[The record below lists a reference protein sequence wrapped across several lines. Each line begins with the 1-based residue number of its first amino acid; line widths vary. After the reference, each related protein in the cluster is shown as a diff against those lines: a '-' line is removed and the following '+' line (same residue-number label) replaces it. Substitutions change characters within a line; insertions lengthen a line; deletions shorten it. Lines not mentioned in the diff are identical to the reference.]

1 MPGSEFVGRAS
12 GVDADG
18 ALRVDCDGE
27 VRQFHT
33 GEVSVRAQ
41 S

>member
-1 MPGSEFVGRAS
+1 MPGCDFVGRAS
-12 GVDADG
+12 GIDADG
-18 ALRVDCDGE
+18 ALCVQGDGE
-27 VRQFHT
+27 MRQFHT